1 MKKLNFFTYLI
12 ITALLFTSCGETGES
27 NEPGEKIQNTEVTT
41 ETDQQDQQVDRV
53 LTQEERN
60 ALTPDDVVAE
70 FRKGNTRFIQDSL
83 TLRDRQNRITQTSEA
98 QNPKGMVLSCID
110 SRVPVEEI
118 FDQGLGDLFIGRIA
132 GNFADTE
139 MLGSMEYATK
149 VAGSKVLV
157 VLGHKNCGAVKSAI
171 EKVELGNITALLN
184 HIEPAIE
191 MTDGFPEDQR
201 NIKNEEYVNAVI
213 KNNVRHTIEEMREKS
228 PIISEMESSGDIKI
242 LGAFYDVSNGTVE
255 FL

>member
-1 MKKLNFFTYLI
+1 MKNFKLSLYLFFAI
-12 ITALLFTSCGETGES
+12 LLSVSCGETENKEAVVNDMEIS
-27 NEPGEKIQNTEVTT
+27 EVNIQNPE
-41 ETDQQDQQVDRV
+41 EQQNNDRV
-53 LTQEERN
+53 LTQEERD

-70 FRKGNTRFIQDSL
+70 FKEGNTRFIVDSL
-83 TLRDRQNRITQTSEA
+83 TLRDRQNRISQTSEA

-139 MLGSMEYATK
+139 MIGSMEYATK

-157 VLGHKNCGAVKSAI
+157 VLGHRNCGAVKSAI
-171 EKVELGNITALLN
+171 ANVKLGNITALLE
-184 HIEPAIE
+184 HLQPAIE
-191 MTDGFPEDQR
+191 MTDRFPEDQQT
-201 NIKNEEYVNAVI
+201 IKNEDYVNAVI
-213 KNNVRHTIEEMREKS
+213 KNNVRLTIEEVRQES
-228 PIISEMESSGDIKI
+228 PIISEMENSGDIKI

>member
-1 MKKLNFFTYLI
+1 MKKLNLLTYVFL
-12 ITALLFTSCGETGES
+12 TALLFTSCGETGES
-27 NEPGEKIQNTEVTT
+27 NEPVEKNRDTEVTINNN
-41 ETDQQDQQVDRV
+41 EREQNVDRV
-53 LTQEERN
+53 LQ
-60 ALTPDDVVAE
+60 A
-70 FRKGNTRFIQDSL
+70 
-83 TLRDRQNRITQTSEA
+83 RIAQTGEA

-118 FDQGLGDLFIGRIA
+118 FDQGLGDLFVGRIA

-171 EKVELGNITALLN
+171 EGVELGNITALLD
-184 HIEPAIE
+184 HIEPAIAI
-191 MTDGFPEDQR
+191 TDGFPEDQS
-201 NIKNEEYVNAVI
+201 NIKNEDYVNAVI
-213 KNNVRHTIEEMREKS
+213 KNNVKHTIEEMRKKS
-228 PIISEMESSGDIKI
+228 PIIAELENNRDIKI

>member
-1 MKKLNFFTYLI
+1 MKKLAFFSYIL
-12 ITALLFTSCGETGES
+12 TALLFTACGETGEQK
-27 NEPGEKIQNTEVTT
+27 EPVDEIQNTEVTT
-41 ETDQQDQQVDRV
+41 ESTEQEQNIDRV
-53 LTQEERN
+53 LTKEERD
-60 ALTPDDVVAE
+60 ALTPGDVVAE
-70 FRKGNTRFIQDSL
+70 FQEGNTRYIQDSL
-83 TLRDRQNRITQTSEA
+83 TIRDRRGRIAQTSEA

-171 EKVELGNITALLN
+171 EKVELGNITALLD
-184 HIEPAIE
+184 HIEPAVE

-201 NIKNEEYVNAVI
+201 TIKNEEYVNAVI
-213 KNNVRHTIEEMREKS
+213 KNNVRHTIEEMKKKS
-228 PIISEMESSGDIKI
+228 PIISELETNGDIKI
-242 LGAFYDVSNGTVE
+242 LGAFYNVSDGTVE

>member
-1 MKKLNFFTYLI
+1 MKKLNLLSFILS
-12 ITALLFTSCGETGES
+12 TALLLTSCGEAEER
-27 NEPGEKIQNTEVTT
+27 NEPIDQPQNNEVTT
-41 ETDQQDQQVDRV
+41 QDYDASMDRP
-53 LTQEERN
+53 LTQEERD

-70 FRKGNTRFIQDSL
+70 FRQGNERFIVDSL
-83 TLRDRQNRITQTSEA
+83 TVRDRRARIEHTSEN
-98 QNPKGMVLSCID
+98 QMPKGMVLSCID

-139 MLGSMEYATK
+139 MLGSLEYATK

-171 EKVELGNITALLN
+171 EEVELGNITELLE
-184 HIEPAIE
+184 HIQPAVE
-191 MTDGFPEDQR
+191 MTDNFPEDQR
-201 NIKNEEYVNAVI
+201 TIKNEDYVNTVI
-213 KNNVRHTIEEMREKS
+213 KNNVRHTIETMRDNS
-228 PIISEMESSGDIKI
+228 SIISQMENDGEIKI
-242 LGAFYDVSNGTVE
+242 LGAFYDVSNGRVE